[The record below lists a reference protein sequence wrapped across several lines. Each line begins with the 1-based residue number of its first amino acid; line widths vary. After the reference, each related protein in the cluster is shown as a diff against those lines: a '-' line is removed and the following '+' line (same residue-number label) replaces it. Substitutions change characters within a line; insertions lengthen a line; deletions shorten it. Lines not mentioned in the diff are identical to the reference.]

1 MDYDPNIMI
10 ERELEQLIR
19 SKIHK
24 GKAIIVMGPRQTGKT
39 TLILKILSTTGDFL
53 LLNCD
58 DPVVREQLD
67 IANTESL
74 RQLLG
79 KHDTVFIDEAQRINN
94 TGLTLKLI
102 TDTFKNIQLLV
113 SGSSSFELADRI
125 NEPLTGRKWEYLLY
139 PVSWSEFA
147 NHVGHLNALK
157 QLESRLLYGMYPE
170 VISNPGDEKEI
181 LRQLTDSFLYKDL
194 LAFEGIR
201 RPQLVVNLLRALA
214 LQIGNE
220 VSYNELSRLLQVD
233 NKTVSAYIDLL
244 EKAFIVL
251 RLSPYRRNL
260 RTEIGKSRKIYF
272 YDTGIRNALIAN
284 FNPLSMRQDTGSL
297 WENFLIAERIKRNH
311 YIRRWVNQYF
321 WRTTLQQE
329 IDYLEESEGKTD
341 AYEFKWTD
349 SSGVKFPKSF
359 LAAYPE
365 ATVTVVTRKNFTGFI
380 LGEY

>member
-1 MDYDPNIMI
+1 MDYDPYNMI

-19 SKIHK
+19 AKLRK

-39 TLILKILSTTGDFL
+39 TLIVKILNTTGDFL

-67 IANTESL
+67 AANTESL

-79 KHDTVFIDEAQRINN
+79 RYNTVFIDEAQRIKN

-102 TDTFKNIQLLV
+102 TDSFKDIQLLV

-125 NEPLTGRKWEYLLY
+125 NEPLTGRKWEYHLY
-139 PVSWSEFA
+139 PLSWREFTD
-147 NHVGHLNALK
+147 HVGHLNAAR
-157 QLESRLLYGMYPE
+157 QLESRLIYGMYPE
-170 VISNPGDEKEI
+170 VISNQGDEKEI

-220 VSYNELSRLLQVD
+220 VSYNELSKLLQAD

-244 EKAFIVL
+244 EKAFIVF
-251 RLSPYRRNL
+251 RLAPFRRNL

-272 YDTGIRNALIAN
+272 CDTGIRNALIAS
-284 FNPLSMRQDTGSL
+284 FNPLSMRQDTGAL

-311 YIRRWVNQYF
+311 YSRRLVNQYF

-329 IDYLEESEGKTD
+329 IDYLEESEGKTE
-341 AYEFKWTD
+341 AYEFKWNE
-349 SSGVKFPKSF
+349 SAVPKFPKSF
-359 LAAYPE
+359 HAAYPE
-365 ATVTVVTRKNFTGFI
+365 ATVKVITRKNFTDFI
-380 LGEY
+380 LRKD

>member
-1 MDYDPNIMI
+1 MI

-67 IANTESL
+67 SANTESL

-113 SGSSSFELADRI
+113 SGSSSFELADSI

-139 PVSWSEFA
+139 PVSWSEIA

-244 EKAFIVL
+244 EKAFIVF

-311 YIRRWVNQYF
+311 YMRRWANQYF
-321 WRTTLQQE
+321 WRTTLQQV
-329 IDYLEESEGKTD
+329 DRL
-341 AYEFKWTD
+341 
-349 SSGVKFPKSF
+349 SGG
-359 LAAYPE
+359 E
-365 ATVTVVTRKNFTGFI
+365 RRKNRCI
-380 LGEY
+380 